1 MNNILVFLLLAAC
14 CPPAAAQQPDA
25 PPAVSSAAPAPG
37 SYDYG
42 MLQYR
47 QGDHAGA
54 KETFVSLLIADP
66 AGTGALEG
74 LGLACLALGQ
84 YEEAAVYLEK
94 WNARSPGK
102 PYILGLLR
110 RAQAGSGDE
119 RGALR
124 TNRELAGLDPRDCAA
139 RQRAET
145 GAERAG
151 SAVFPKARAYRS
163 VSLEDLD
170 TANPQ
175 RIIYEGSSAGAR
187 FRAPLA
193 GGLDLIG
200 GADLRT
206 DAQRNDGRGFT
217 YFEIQEQAY
226 TAGLT
231 GRQGGRARWE
241 AEAGQSVFTE
251 VSGPGTAPLA
261 MGRGRLSLR
270 GAASGLDL
278 SSQPKLLRVA
288 GGGRF
293 YRLLRESTARAE
305 AEGVLLGLDLLG
317 RAGFSNLS
325 GGRTLGNL
333 YLRGLRDL
341 GWSAGAASYS
351 HGQQEFY
358 SGSASGR
365 LRYVHTD
372 RLGASVTRLAQGAY
386 RASASAYQTYYSDSN
401 RLLDTGAELTAW
413 LPWQKEFSAGYRYAN
428 LDFRRAYSGYDNVDE
443 TGHWLGAGWRRC
455 AGRNWSAA
463 AGYEHGYITDSLL
476 SYHADVYTAEVEW
489 YSDRGSLGF
498 AAKRKTTVGRGHSW
512 SAGLQARYSFK

>member
-1 MNNILVFLLLAAC
+1 MKTLLFALLIAC
-14 CPPAAAQQPDA
+14 GRLAAAQQTAA
-25 PPAVSSAAPAPG
+25 PSAVAPAAPAPG
-37 SYDYG
+37 GYDYG
-42 MLQYR
+42 MQQYR

-66 AGTGALEG
+66 EGSGALEG

-84 YEEAAVYLEK
+84 YDEAAVYLQK

-102 PYILGLLR
+102 PYILGLLQ
-110 RAQAGSGDE
+110 RAQAASGDE

-124 TNRELAGLDPRDCAA
+124 SNRGLARLEPRDCAA
-139 RQRAET
+139 RQRADS

-175 RIIYEGSSAGAR
+175 RIVYEGTSAGAR
-187 FRAPLA
+187 FRAPLT
-193 GGLDLIG
+193 GNLDLTG
-200 GADLRT
+200 GAELRT
-206 DAQRNDGRGFT
+206 DAQRNAGRGFT

-226 TAGLT
+226 TAGLA
-231 GRQGGRARWE
+231 GRLRGRAGWE

-251 VSGPGTAPLA
+251 VSAPGSAPLA
-261 MGRGRLSLR
+261 MGRGRLALR
-270 GAASGLDL
+270 GAASSLDL
-278 SSQPKLLRVA
+278 ASQPKLVRVA

-305 AEGVLLGLDLLG
+305 TEGKLLGLDLLG
-317 RAGFSNLS
+317 RAGVSNLA

-341 GWSAGAASYS
+341 GWSAGAASYA

-358 SGSASGR
+358 SAAASGR

-372 RLGASVTRLAQGAY
+372 RLGASVTRLAQGSY

-413 LPWQKEFSAGYRYAN
+413 LPWQKEFSAGYRYSS

-443 TGHWLGAGWRRC
+443 TGHWLAAGWRRC
-455 AGRNWSAA
+455 AGYNWSAG

-476 SYHADVYTAEVEW
+476 SYHADVYTAEAEW
-489 YSDRGSLGF
+489 YSDRGSLKFTG
-498 AAKRKTTVGRGHSW
+498 RRRTTGGRGHSW